1 MLKKIL
7 ILVLALV
14 ISMTTA
20 INAFAAEEIA
30 PIIEM
35 SGKTIEMSANVW
47 DGELFLPLRA
57 VTEEL
62 GYDIQWFGDK
72 KEIEVSKSEKNI
84 NLSLSDYRIAVND
97 HEGYMTGGY
106 RLVNDRTYLRQDFFS
121 DNLGLKVVW
130 DKVNKK
136 VILQEVNENSFAI
149 SIKKENSETQ
159 TLKLTLQYPELKG
172 LDNDDVQNKLNS
184 LFASLAEEAKARGKE
199 IEKYI
204 GQDEITRHIKAEVY
218 FDYQVKYNQ
227 SGLLSIVF
235 MDYLY
240 SGGAHGG
247 TVQSSYTFDLKTGRE
262 YEIKDL
268 FKDGSDYISVINSEV
283 KKQMQERDM
292 TVLLAPFD
300 SIKADQYYYLSN
312 NAVVVYFQ
320 QYEYLPYAYGI
331 PEFAVDF
338 SLLKDMEV
346 LYEQQR

>member
-1 MLKKIL
+1 MNRKIL
-7 ILVLALV
+7 GLILALIMCMNV
-14 ISMTTA
+14 T
-20 INAFAAEEIA
+20 INAFAAEDKKID
-30 PIIEM
+30 IEM

-62 GYDIQWFGDK
+62 GFDIQWFGDK
-72 KEIEVSKSEKNI
+72 KEIKATKSEKKI

-97 HEGYMTGGY
+97 HESYMTGGY

-130 DKVNKK
+130 DKVNNK
-136 VILQEVNENSFAI
+136 VILQQVNENSFAI
-149 SIKKENSETQ
+149 STKKENSETQ

-172 LDNDDVQNKLNS
+172 LDNAEVQSKLNS
-184 LFASLAEEAKARGKE
+184 LFSRLAAEAKGRGHE
-199 IEKYI
+199 IEQYI

-235 MDYLY
+235 MDYFY

-262 YEIKDL
+262 YKIKDL

-300 SIKADQYYYLSN
+300 SIKADQDYYLSN